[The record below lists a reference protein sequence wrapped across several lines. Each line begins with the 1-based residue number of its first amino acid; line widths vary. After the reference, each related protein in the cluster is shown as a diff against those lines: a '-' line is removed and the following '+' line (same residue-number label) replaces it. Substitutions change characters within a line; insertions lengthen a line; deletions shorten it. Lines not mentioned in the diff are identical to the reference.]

1 MSFVFRFV
9 RSRIMILCFI
19 ISGIRSCFF
28 KLVEIHRL
36 FLNNQISVQT
46 ENPEREGFEPSVGYP
61 TQTFEIRTLNHSD
74 TSPADK
80 NILAQSKLK
89 YNLV

>member
-36 FLNNQISVQT
+36 FLNNQISVQA
-46 ENPEREGFEPSVGYP
+46 EKSGEGG
-61 TQTFEIRTLNHSD
+61 IRTLGGLPHTDFRDPHLKPLGHLS
-74 TSPADK
+74 
-80 NILAQSKLK
+80 SKQK
-89 YNLV
+89 YFSTIKIEI